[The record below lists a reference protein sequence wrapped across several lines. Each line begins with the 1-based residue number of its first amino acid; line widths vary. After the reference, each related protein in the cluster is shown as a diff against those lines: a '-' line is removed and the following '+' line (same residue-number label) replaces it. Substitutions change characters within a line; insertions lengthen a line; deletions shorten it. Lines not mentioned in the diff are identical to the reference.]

1 MHLDLGCWR
10 IYKGQGR
17 SLKSTGPPSPASAS
31 SRLMMTA
38 MAASSLL
45 GLLEPCS
52 VSIMSMPMWEF
63 SPAGESTAQL
73 RGHRRGT
80 GALLPGTDSATPH
93 TQHCS
98 NTRATARCL
107 SRRKEACKP
116 LASTTLALSKGIY
129 RTGCQVPLWAHSA
142 WLGLCASAGKSRL
155 LLKPTLLLQCLC
167 VCKE

>member
-63 SPAGESTAQL
+63 SPAGGSTAQL
-73 RGHRRGT
+73 RGAG
-80 GALLPGTDSATPH
+80 GALLPGTESATLH

-98 NTRATARCL
+98 NTR
-107 SRRKEACKP
+107 
-116 LASTTLALSKGIY
+116 
-129 RTGCQVPLWAHSA
+129 
-142 WLGLCASAGKSRL
+142 
-155 LLKPTLLLQCLC
+155 
-167 VCKE
+167 